1 MRGQRLIA
9 AIDLSAWADTTCY
22 LTVQIGPISRYGV
35 KLSQP
40 TESTSHGVVRIFCV
54 YRRMLGVHRY
64 KLELLM
70 MFPPSHPTN

>member
-54 YRRMLGVHRY
+54 Y
-64 KLELLM
+64 
-70 MFPPSHPTN
+70 